1 MPVGTCKL
9 CLQLKPLQNSHLIPS
24 AMYDIIRCENE
35 QSGWENVSP
44 IVIGRKVTSH
54 TSKQVTDYVLCADC
68 EDIFN
73 KNGEGWMLRQVWDG
87 TSFPLYERL
96 KLAHPRYPF
105 QNALVFS
112 ATATG
117 IDANKLGY
125 FALSLF
131 WRAAVHTWNVGFGAQ
146 STKLDLGA
154 AEEPL
159 RLYLLGQ
166 GSLPL
171 NLVLVSTVCTDPESM
186 GTLMTP
192 GIRSAP
198 LLPNVPA
205 FGVTTLGV
213 HFMLLLGPLPLE
225 FQDLCCLH
233 SSQRHIFLRN
243 CHDQTFESYKG
254 LMATSKVARNVQDV
268 RKN

>member
-1 MPVGTCKL
+1 MSIGTCKL
-9 CLQLKPLQNSHLIPS
+9 CLKPKPLQNSHLIPA
-24 AMYDIIRCENE
+24 AMDDVIRRENE
-35 QSGWENVSP
+35 RSGWKNVSP
-44 IVIGRKVTSH
+44 IAIGRTVTSH
-54 TSKQVTDYVLCADC
+54 TSRQVTDYVLCADC

-73 KNGEGWMLRQVWDG
+73 KNGENWILQQAWNGM
-87 TSFPLYERL
+87 SFPLHDRL

-112 ATATG
+112 ATAAG
-117 IDANKLGY
+117 VDQKKLGY

-131 WRAAVHTWNVGFGAQ
+131 WRAGVHIWNVGFGEQ

-159 RLYLLGQ
+159 RLYLHGR
-166 GSLPL
+166 GNLPS

-192 GIRSAP
+192 GRRSAP
-198 LLPNVPA
+198 FLPGVSA

-213 HFMLLLGPLPLE
+213 HFMLFLGPLPPV
-225 FQDLCCLH
+225 FQDLCCLQ
-233 SSQRHIFLRN
+233 SAQRHIFLRN
-243 CHDQTFESYKG
+243 CHDHTLESYKG
-254 LMATSKVARNVQDV
+254 LMGTSRVAKNVRDARRN
-268 RKN
+268 